1 MRKVAPLG
9 IQPLDRKSGVSFS
22 TPLRLEIGM
31 RWFPKEI
38 KDKIKKRKR
47 LTLPKSLESY
57 SFLHI
62 QFLSPLSLPKQRS
75 FCKIIMTIISK

>member
-9 IQPLDRKSGVSFS
+9 IQLLDRKSGVSFS

-38 KDKIKKRKR
+38 KDEI
-47 LTLPKSLESY
+47 
-57 SFLHI
+57 
-62 QFLSPLSLPKQRS
+62 
-75 FCKIIMTIISK
+75 